1 MGIDG
6 MNPKAKRLPQE
17 SEPSDGIGLSLGQQ
31 VRAHVLEKID
41 SGEWREGDRIP
52 SESQLAEQFD
62 ASRMTIHIALRDLA
76 VEGVLVRRQ
85 GAGTFVAARRRQST
99 FLELRNINSEIEER
113 GNRHTTD
120 VISLERVHCD
130 MGLATEM
137 NVAPGSELYHSVL
150 LHRENGRP
158 LQIEDRFVNP
168 RFSPDFLE
176 QDYTQITPHQ
186 HLMATGPLEEVE
198 HIIQAVPA
206 DERCRELLVMASS
219 DPVLLL
225 RRRTWSRGMVAT
237 SARIYHP
244 GSRFSMAGR
253 MVVAR

>member
-1 MGIDG
+1 
-6 MNPKAKRLPQE
+6 MNRETDRLLRE
-17 SEPSDGIGLSLGQQ
+17 AGTAEGIGLSLGQQ
-31 VRAHVLEKID
+31 VRTHVLDRID
-41 SGEWREGDRIP
+41 RGEWREGDRIP

-76 VEGVLVRRQ
+76 AEGVLVRRQ
-85 GAGTFVAARRRQST
+85 GAGTFVATRRRQST
-99 FLELRNINSEIEER
+99 FLELRNIHAEIEER

-120 VISLERVHCD
+120 VISQERVHCD

-137 NVAPGSELYHSVL
+137 NVAPGSEVFHSVL

-158 LQIEDRFVNP
+158 LQIEDRYVNP
-168 RFSPDFLE
+168 RFSPDYLD
-176 QDYTQITPHQ
+176 QDFTLITPYQ
-186 HLMATGPLEEVE
+186 HLMAAGQLEEVE

-206 DERCRELLVMASS
+206 DDRSRDLLEMAAG

-225 RRRTWSRGMVAT
+225 RRRTWSRGMIAT
-237 SARIYHP
+237 SARLYHP

-253 MVVAR
+253 MVVTR